1 MGIEYLIVNKQTK
14 KAEHRFPISWLC
26 DYKINVL
33 QQPKVASSNLMEMV
47 EFCRQESQEIEEN
60 LAGFQQIKKFAGIKQ
75 EIIENIQSCQT
86 KKELCDTLKGSIQYL
101 SDLDNEDEIRYYQNV
116 LEKFQSMEDIILRYV
131 LSDEKLYKAEISL

>member
-14 KAEHRFPISWLC
+14 KAEERFPISWLQ
-26 DYKINVL
+26 DYKINIL
-33 QQPKVASSNLMEMV
+33 QHTRTNLMEMV

-75 EIIENIQSCQT
+75 EIIENIQTAQS
-86 KKELCDTLKGSIQYL
+86 KKELYDTLKGSIQYL

-116 LEKFQSMEDIILRYV
+116 LEKFQRMEDSILRFV
-131 LSDEKLYKAEISL
+131 LSDEKLYQGEISL